1 MLLPTLLCLAVQNF
15 EFVPEVGIILLA
27 TNPLGVHA
35 RKLRI
40 HKLEKL
46 AQEEDYLHSRLRIA
60 EFQENVLKVNWDL
73 NLRYQLD
80 NDWMVRNRK

>member
-1 MLLPTLLCLAVQNF
+1 
-15 EFVPEVGIILLA
+15 
-27 TNPLGVHA
+27 
-35 RKLRI
+35 
-40 HKLEKL
+40 L